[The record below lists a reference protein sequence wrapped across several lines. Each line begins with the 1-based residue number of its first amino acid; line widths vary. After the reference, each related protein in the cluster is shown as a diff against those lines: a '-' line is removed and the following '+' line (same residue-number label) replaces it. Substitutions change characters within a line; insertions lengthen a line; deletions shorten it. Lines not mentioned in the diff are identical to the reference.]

1 MKKFFLTASILMSSV
16 TAFSQQEAGKMNLIP
31 KVGLN
36 VATLSGHE
44 NTSPRIGLVIGAEF
58 EYQLTQLIGF
68 SAGTFY
74 SMQGAKNKES
84 YSEEVPG
91 SYSLSVE
98 NDVTSKYDY
107 INIPLM
113 LNAYVMKGLTLKA
126 GIQPSFN
133 ILAKNDGDVTVTRNN
148 VSTTYSYKDFIA
160 RDGDLESIDSDAN
173 TFCLSIP
180 VGVSYEYNKIV
191 FDARYNIG
199 LTDLSKYSRSKHNVF
214 QLMIGYKFS
223 LK

>member
-1 MKKFFLTASILMSSV
+1 MKKFFLTASILMASV
-16 TAFSQQEAGKMNLIP
+16 TAFSQQEAGKLNVIP

-36 VATLSGHE
+36 VATLSGPE
-44 NTSPRIGLVIGAEF
+44 KTSPRVGLVIGAEL

-68 SAGTFY
+68 SAGAFY

-84 YSEEVPG
+84 FSEELPT
-91 SYSLSVE
+91 YSLRVE

-113 LNAYVMKGLTLKA
+113 LNANVLKGLTLKA

-133 ILAKNDGDVTVTRNN
+133 VVSENDGDVTVTRKNE
-148 VSTTYSYKDFIA
+148 TKTYSYKDYIA
-160 RDGDLESIDSDAN
+160 RDGDLESIDSDAKA
-173 TFCLSIP
+173 FYLSIP
-180 VGVSYEYNKIV
+180 VGASYEYNNFV

-199 LTDLSKYSRSKHNVF
+199 LTDLSKYSKSKHNVF